1 MRALTSHVVSVRSQS
16 PRSRRLDFSSRAD
29 LRACMLE
36 QVIGQPAGALAWP
49 AASRAGGWVRTR
61 RPWPIWPI
69 GYRVGGRG
77 GSGKLHLV
85 AVALLQTFAMCACA
99 WMWTCAIVAGHTFG
113 LPVHAHVACCSALWR
128 RRRPAMGLGRQC
140 ARYCVSD
147 RSKRVRACTSN
158 FRNLV
163 LCLWHCVGYASA
175 TGYRLRACACSCAVS
190 TIPNHL
196 QYTIAY
202 RRTASR
208 GQSGRPNTQHRTKR
222 RARPPRSPSC
232 TRSRLLLH
240 SFVTPEISQRGAP
253 REIQCSVGARFV
265 LGVSRLGLR
274 SCA

>member
-1 MRALTSHVVSVRSQS
+1 
-16 PRSRRLDFSSRAD
+16 
-29 LRACMLE
+29 
-36 QVIGQPAGALAWP
+36 
-49 AASRAGGWVRTR
+49 
-61 RPWPIWPI
+61 
-69 GYRVGGRG
+69 
-77 GSGKLHLV
+77 
-85 AVALLQTFAMCACA
+85 LQTFAMCACA